1 MGDFWQMVYERRCGV
16 IAMLTRT
23 RESGSMKKVGP
34 MPLPPVLVEQI
45 FGWTQT
51 LQAPSPCS
59 QMMCCHKASAV
70 MAFVKVECS

>member
-23 RESGSMKKVGP
+23 RESGSMKKVRP
-34 MPLPPVLVEQI
+34 RPLPPVLVEPI
-45 FGWTQT
+45 SGWTQT

-59 QMMCCHKASAV
+59 SDVLPLGQYTNGTC
-70 MAFVKVECS
+70 EG